1 VGYATIYT
9 TAPVFSLVL
18 DEDVSE
24 TIAFRFPELYKE
36 LQQGRALS
44 YKTFF
49 IWVFMS
55 VYQGGVIM
63 LMTLFLFEDNLFNIV
78 SITFTSLILTELLN
92 VAFEINTWNRWMVLS
107 EVFTMLLYFGSIFA
121 LQGYFDVSF
130 VLSIGFL
137 WRVLL
142 VTIISCMPIYLTRW
156 IKRRIDPP
164 SYTKLS

>member
-1 VGYATIYT
+1 
-9 TAPVFSLVL
+9 
-18 DEDVSE
+18 
-24 TIAFRFPELYKE
+24 
-36 LQQGRALS
+36 
-44 YKTFF
+44 
-49 IWVFMS
+49 MS

-137 WRVLL
+137 WRVPL
-142 VTIISCMPIYLTRW
+142 VTVISCMPIYLTRW

>member
-1 VGYATIYT
+1 MDV
-9 TAPVFSLVL
+9 
-18 DEDVSE
+18 DVSE

-36 LQQGRALS
+36 LQQGRVLS

-49 IWVFMS
+49 VWVFMS
-55 VYQGGVIM
+55 VYQGGIIM

-92 VAFEINTWNRWMVLS
+92 VAFEINTWNKWMVLS
-107 EVFTMLLYFGSIFA
+107 EVITMLIYFGSIFA

-130 VLSIGFL
+130 VLSLGFL
-137 WRVLL
+137 WRVTL
-142 VTIISCMPIYLTRW
+142 VTVLSCMPIYIIRW